1 MFYTLYK
8 NNLSGGLKMQI
19 AVNFQNE
26 TIAQKVL
33 WILEHFKSDGVE
45 VIKLDNS
52 DDEIVNNLKN
62 GLNEINL
69 IKQGKLTSRPI
80 QDFLNEL

>member
-1 MFYTLYK
+1 
-8 NNLSGGLKMQI
+8 MQV

-33 WILEHFKSDGVE
+33 WMLEHFKNDGVE
-45 VIKLDNS
+45 VIKLDNT
-52 DDEIVNNLKN
+52 DDEVINNFKD

-69 IKQGKLTSRPI
+69 INQGELNSRPV
-80 QDFLNEL
+80 QEFLNEL

>member
-1 MFYTLYK
+1 
-8 NNLSGGLKMQI
+8 MQI

-33 WILEHFKSDGVE
+33 WMLEHFQNDGVE
-45 VIKLDNS
+45 VIKLDNT
-52 DDEIVNNLKN
+52 DDEIINNFKD

-69 IKQGKLTSRPI
+69 IKQEKVTSKQV

>member
-1 MFYTLYK
+1 
-8 NNLSGGLKMQI
+8 MQI

-33 WILEHFKSDGVE
+33 WMLEHFKNDGVE
-45 VIKLDNS
+45 VIKLDTN
-52 DDEIVNNLKN
+52 DENIIDNFKT
-62 GLNEINL
+62 GLQDIKL
-69 IKQGKLTSRPI
+69 IKQGKLTSRPV

>member
-1 MFYTLYK
+1 
-8 NNLSGGLKMQI
+8 MQV
-19 AVNFQNE
+19 AVNFEND

-33 WILEHFKSDGVE
+33 WILEHFKNDGVE
-45 VIKLDNS
+45 VLRLDNT
-52 DDEIVNNLKN
+52 DDKIINNFKSGLKEID
-62 GLNEINL
+62 L

>member
-1 MFYTLYK
+1 
-8 NNLSGGLKMQI
+8 MQV

-33 WILEHFKSDGVE
+33 WMLEHFKNDGVE
-45 VIKLDNS
+45 VIKLDNT
-52 DDEIVNNLKN
+52 DNEIINNFKT

-69 IKQGKLTSRPI
+69 INKGDLTSRPV
-80 QDFLNEL
+80 QEFLNEL

>member
-1 MFYTLYK
+1 
-8 NNLSGGLKMQI
+8 MQV

-33 WILEHFKSDGVE
+33 WMLEHFKNDGVE
-45 VIKLDNS
+45 VVKIDNT
-52 DDEIVNNLKN
+52 DNEIINNFKT

-69 IKQGKLTSRPI
+69 INQGDLTSRPV
-80 QDFLNEL
+80 QEFLNEL

>member
-1 MFYTLYK
+1 
-8 NNLSGGLKMQI
+8 MQI

-33 WILEHFKSDGVE
+33 WILEHFKNDGVE
-45 VIKLDNS
+45 VIKLDNT
-52 DDEIVNNLKN
+52 DGEIINNFKN

-69 IKQGKLTSRPI
+69 IKQGKITSRPV